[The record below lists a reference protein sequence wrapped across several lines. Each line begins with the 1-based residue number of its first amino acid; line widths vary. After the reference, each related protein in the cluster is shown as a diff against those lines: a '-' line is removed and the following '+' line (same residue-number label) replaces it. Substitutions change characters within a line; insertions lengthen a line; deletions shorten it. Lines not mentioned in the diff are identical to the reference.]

1 MVLKN
6 SLNMVSEF
14 FFLILHKFRNFYLN
28 SSIYNKRISK
38 TDDNTLNYKPSAGI
52 LNCIIKYKNKPYN
65 IDDYSFNSVWKN
77 KNIDKNEYRKLHSFF
92 WLFVLNL
99 KSSKKVTQS
108 VLSNWIDENINYNPM
123 NWEVDTLSKRVIAW
137 ISNSK
142 LTYEESEEDYKIK
155 FNFIIKKQVN
165 HLLNE
170 IDRSEIISDKMIGC
184 TAIILSGLSYQDEK
198 YLNYGLNLLKKIC
211 ISVFD
216 GNGFTKSRNF
226 RQLVFY
232 FKYLILIREF
242 LKDSQ
247 TNVPEYLDEKIFY
260 AGQAYNLIW
269 QTTKNSYLFNGN
281 HEDNYDELDSYL
293 DQKGYKFKSNN
304 FEIGGYTLLKNKN
317 VSLMMDVG
325 PSPERKFSNNFQ
337 SGALSFEMFYNKEK
351 IISNSGFFQASTH
364 QLNKISRSSAS
375 HSTLVID
382 NSSICKFKKGNEGDY
397 TIEGSFKILSKNVT
411 YKKDFWSVKA
421 AHNGYQKKYNII
433 HQRELE
439 FYPEKNLLKG
449 KDTLVRKKNFREV
462 NFDIR
467 FHLKPGTKIT
477 KTQNQSIILIEFEN
491 SGWKFFSENYLIDIE
506 TGLYFGNKNKFSEN
520 QNFYISGN
528 IKNDKETVNWELVK
542 I

>member
-1 MVLKN
+1 
-6 SLNMVSEF
+6 
-14 FFLILHKFRNFYLN
+14 
-28 SSIYNKRISK
+28 
-38 TDDNTLNYKPSAGI
+38 
-52 LNCIIKYKNKPYN
+52 
-65 IDDYSFNSVWKN
+65 
-77 KNIDKNEYRKLHSFF
+77 
-92 WLFVLNL
+92 
-99 KSSKKVTQS
+99 
-108 VLSNWIDENINYNPM
+108 
-123 NWEVDTLSKRVIAW
+123 
-137 ISNSK
+137 
-142 LTYEESEEDYKIK
+142 
-155 FNFIIKKQVN
+155 
-165 HLLNE
+165 
-170 IDRSEIISDKMIGC
+170 
-184 TAIILSGLSYQDEK
+184 
-198 YLNYGLNLLKKIC
+198 
-211 ISVFD
+211 
-216 GNGFTKSRNF
+216 
-226 RQLVFY
+226 
-232 FKYLILIREF
+232 
-242 LKDSQ
+242 
-247 TNVPEYLDEKIFY
+247 
-260 AGQAYNLIW
+260 
-269 QTTKNSYLFNGN
+269 
-281 HEDNYDELDSYL
+281 
-293 DQKGYKFKSNN
+293 
-304 FEIGGYTLLKNKN
+304 
-317 VSLMMDVG
+317 MMDVG

-337 SGALSFEMFYNKEK
+337 SWALSFEMFYNKEK